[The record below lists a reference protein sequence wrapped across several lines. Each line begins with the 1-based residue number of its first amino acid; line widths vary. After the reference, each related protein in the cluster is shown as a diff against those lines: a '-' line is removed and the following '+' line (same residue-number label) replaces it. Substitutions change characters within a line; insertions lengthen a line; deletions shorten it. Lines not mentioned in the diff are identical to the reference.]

1 MAACRSRAVAHGIAG
16 MLCGMG
22 AATPTVN
29 VLFARRALRTGRTA
43 ARQRSPTQRHGEHTR
58 EPEPEILD
66 RRKLLTE
73 VMDVPKV
80 DAQVELDAALLTTV
94 DAVAERLGIARD
106 AVIEDSIRRGL
117 AARVLGDVLT
127 RTRDRSGLSEEDA
140 AELAYNELKMARAAR
155 RNAPPDVTPDDSAR

>member
-1 MAACRSRAVAHGIAG
+1 
-16 MLCGMG
+16 
-22 AATPTVN
+22 
-29 VLFARRALRTGRTA
+29 
-43 ARQRSPTQRHGEHTR
+43 
-58 EPEPEILD
+58 
-66 RRKLLTE
+66 
-73 VMDVPKV
+73 MDVTKV

-127 RTRDRSGLSEEDA
+127 RARDRSGLSEEDA
-140 AELAYNELKMARAAR
+140 AELAYNELKMARAAS

>member
-1 MAACRSRAVAHGIAG
+1 M
-16 MLCGMG
+16 
-22 AATPTVN
+22 
-29 VLFARRALRTGRTA
+29 
-43 ARQRSPTQRHGEHTR
+43 
-58 EPEPEILD
+58 
-66 RRKLLTE
+66 
-73 VMDVPKV
+73 PKV

-140 AELAYNELKMARAAR
+140 AELAYNELKMTRAAR